1 MPSPKRKKNRGWKWL
16 IAGCSLLMAGMILY
30 NGWLWWRERNASFV
44 RYPAF
49 GIDIPVNYKIHGI
62 DVSHHQDVIDWKSVK
77 AMNVSNIRLGFAFMK
92 ATQGVN
98 FKDNL
103 FERNWEKAKAAGMV
117 RGAYHFF
124 MPNRSGREQA
134 LYFIKNVQLEKGDL
148 PPVLDIEETYNVS
161 KDVLQREALE
171 WLRLVEQH
179 YGVKPILYTYVNF
192 YEQYLDKRFD
202 AYPLWV
208 AHYLEKRQPR
218 ISRNWIIWQ
227 HSETGRV
234 NGITER
240 VDFNAFRGDS
250 SDFERLRIR

>member
-1 MPSPKRKKNRGWKWL
+1 MPLPKRKKNRGWKWL
-16 IAGCSLLMAGMILY
+16 IALCCVTMLALLGY
-30 NGWLWWRERNASFV
+30 NGWLWWQERNARFV
-44 RYPAF
+44 RYAAF
-49 GIDIPVNYKIHGI
+49 GIEIPVNYKIHGI
-62 DVSHHQDVIDWKSVK
+62 DISHHQSVIDWKGVK
-77 AMNVSNIRLGFAFMK
+77 EMKVNNIRLGFAFMK
-92 ATQGVN
+92 ATQGTN
-98 FKDNL
+98 YKDNL

-148 PPVLDIEETYNVS
+148 PPVLDVEETYNVS
-161 KDVLQREALE
+161 NAVLCKEALD
-171 WLRLVEQH
+171 WLRIVEQH

-192 YEQYLDKRFD
+192 YEQHLDKRF
-202 AYPLWV
+202 ASYPLWV

-218 ISRNWIIWQ
+218 ISRDWIIWQ

-240 VDFNAFRGDS
+240 VDFNAFKGDS
-250 SDFERLRIR
+250 TDFERLRIK